1 MPTVELNHISNFI
14 CRDISLTIQN
24 GELMVLLG
32 PTGAGKTTL
41 LNIICGLLPY
51 EGSVLF
57 DNKPID
63 HIPIRRRTI
72 GYLFQDPALF
82 PHLNARRNITYG
94 LWAKGLGQDEIGARL
109 FELCNLLNISH
120 LLERYP
126 RDLSG
131 GERQRVALAR
141 SLAPAPHV
149 LLLDEPFNSLDVKT
163 RKYLRLEFRRI
174 VKRLGV
180 TTVFVTHDF
189 KEAEE
194 LGDRLAIIDSGRLE
208 QVATSQEIFFGPNGH
223 VVADFLGSPNIF
235 ECTNHEVLGN
245 GLVKAECGGFDIIMV
260 REEKGLNK
268 IAISPEDVYVSRNEP
283 PGPPINRFRGTIVE
297 EVSHASVVTIKIR
310 TKTKDILARIKRE
323 DLMAENLTTGSNVFF
338 ILPLRNLK
346 GA

>member
-1 MPTVELNHISNFI
+1 MPTIELKYINNFI

-24 GELMVLLG
+24 CELLVLLG

-41 LNIICGLLPY
+41 LNIICGLVPY

-57 DNKPID
+57 DDEPID
-63 HIPIRRRTI
+63 HIPISRRKI
-72 GYLFQDPALF
+72 GYLFQDLALF
-82 PHLNARRNITYG
+82 PHLDVRRNITYG
-94 LWAKGLGQDEIGARL
+94 LSAKGLGQDEIEARL
-109 FELCNLLNISH
+109 FEMCNLLNISH
-120 LLERYP
+120 ILERYP
-126 RDLSG
+126 KDLSG

-174 VKRLGV
+174 VQGLGL

-194 LGDRLAIIDSGRLE
+194 IGDRLAIIDSGRLE
-208 QVATSQEIFFGPNGH
+208 QVATPQEIFFSPNGH

-235 ECTNHEVLGN
+235 DCANHEVLGN
-245 GLVKAECGGFDIIMV
+245 GLVRAECGGFNIIMV
-260 REEKGLNK
+260 WERPGLDK
-268 IAISPEDVYVSRNEP
+268 IAISPDDIYVSGNEP

-297 EVSHASVVTIKIR
+297 EVSHNSVVTIKIR
-310 TKTKDILARIKRE
+310 TKTKDILARIRRE
-323 DLMAENLTTGSNVFF
+323 DLIAENLTTGSDVFF

>member
-1 MPTVELNHISNFI
+1 MPTIELTYINNFI
-14 CRDISLTIQN
+14 CRDISLKIQN
-24 GELMVLLG
+24 CELLVLLG

-41 LNIICGLLPY
+41 LNIICGLVPY

-57 DNKPID
+57 DGEPID
-63 HIPIRRRTI
+63 NIPISRRRI
-72 GYLFQDPALF
+72 GYLFQDLALF
-82 PHLNARRNITYG
+82 PHLDVRRNITYG
-94 LWAKGLGQDEIGARL
+94 LSAKRLGQDEIEARL
-109 FELCNLLNISH
+109 FEMCNLLNISH

-126 RDLSG
+126 KDLSG

-163 RKYLRLEFRRI
+163 RKYLRLEFKRI
-174 VKRLGV
+174 VKGLGL

-194 LGDRLAIIDSGRLE
+194 IGDRLAIIDSGRLE
-208 QVATSQEIFFGPNGH
+208 QVATPQEIFFSPNGH

-235 ECTNHEVLGN
+235 DCVDHEVLGN
-245 GLVKAECGGFDIIMV
+245 GLVKEDI
-260 REEKGLNK
+260 
-268 IAISPEDVYVSRNEP
+268 YVSGNEP

-297 EVSHASVVTIKIR
+297 EVSHNSVVTLKIR
-310 TKTKDILARIKRE
+310 TKTKDILARIRRE
-323 DLMAENLTTGSNVFF
+323 DLIAENLTTGSEVFF